1 MIRQLFCKVTRKF
14 SSNFEIHYYKRR
26 MWLLTSVRPKP
37 GPLSVSVLE
46 PILFSETKTSN
57 VLMFATSFRDIS
69 FWFLGALLRWKK
81 YPSFQYWQLNSLFEM
96 WLRYWLKVSVSV
108 SVLDQ
113 NQSSGFGRSLDHT
126 NNQIK
131 ARGHTLITLACKC
144 T

>member
-1 MIRQLFCKVTRKF
+1 
-14 SSNFEIHYYKRR
+14 

-131 ARGHTLITLACKC
+131 AELWCVNNFPTTHTQKFYNMNPYITEMPFRFSNPGGQN
-144 T
+144 